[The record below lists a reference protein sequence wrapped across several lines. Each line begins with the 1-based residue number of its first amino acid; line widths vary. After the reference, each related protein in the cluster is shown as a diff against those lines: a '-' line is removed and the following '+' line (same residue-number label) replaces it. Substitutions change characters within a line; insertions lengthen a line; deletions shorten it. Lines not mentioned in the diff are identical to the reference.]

1 MRWLLFL
8 LLVLC
13 LPACSIAVPD
23 ISAAPDHPTYAHDVH
38 PYIADHCLV
47 CHSSPSD
54 NGAPMNFRLDIYDD
68 TENGEVLGAGSMSG
82 GMRDDAVH
90 SNPHQ
95 MPPGGGL
102 GPNGKQL
109 LVNWA
114 AEVPPLK

>member
-1 MRWLLFL
+1 MRRFMFS

-23 ISAAPDHPTYAHDVH
+23 IPSVPTHPTYDHDVH
-38 PYIADHCLV
+38 PYIADHCLG

-54 NGAPMNFRLDIYDD
+54 HGAPSYFRLDIYDD
-68 TENGEVLGAGSMSG
+68 SGNVSGAGSMAPS
-82 GMRDDAVH
+82 MRDDAVY

-102 GPNGKQL
+102 GPNGKQM
-109 LVNWA
+109 LVNWVTTGA
-114 AEVPPLK
+114 PQN

>member
-1 MRWLLFL
+1 LIPL

-13 LPACSIAVPD
+13 PPACTIAVPD
-23 ISAAPDHPTYAHDVH
+23 IPPPPDHPTYDHDVH

-54 NGAPMNFRLDIYDD
+54 HGAPTYFRLDVYADSV
-68 TENGEVLGAGSMSG
+68 NLSGAGTMAPT
-82 GMRDDAVH
+82 MRDDAVY

-109 LVNWA
+109 IVNWA
-114 AEVPPLK
+114 AEVPPQEN